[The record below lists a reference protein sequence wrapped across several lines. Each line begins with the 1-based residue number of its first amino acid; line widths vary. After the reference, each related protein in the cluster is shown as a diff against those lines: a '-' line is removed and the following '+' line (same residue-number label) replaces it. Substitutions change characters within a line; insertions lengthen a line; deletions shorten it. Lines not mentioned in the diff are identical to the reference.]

1 MKVSDY
7 IAQKVAEYTSDVFL
21 IPGGGCIHL
30 VDSFDKST
38 INLIPTLHEQGASIA
53 AESYGQYTNNLGV
66 CLVTTGPGATNAVTG
81 VASAWLDSIPMLII
95 CGQVQ
100 NKDRLQDRG
109 VRQIGFQEI
118 NSVSIYKDITK
129 YAVTLDDPEMIRYH
143 VEKALWLATSGRK
156 GPVLLDIPLDIQ
168 ACEIEPESLQSY
180 ICTKRDNYIINVE
193 RSIEA
198 MLKSKHPIILV
209 GNGVRLADAIPEF
222 EKFIKTT
229 NIPVLTT
236 WKALDLLDETDSQ
249 YVGRPGGVGQRGANF
264 NQQNSDF
271 ILVIGA
277 RLDHGQLAYQPQY
290 FARHATRA
298 IVDIDVDEINKL
310 GIKIHHP
317 IEMDAKEF
325 LEIANSILDKKSIPI
340 FSEWQKH
347 CRALYEKYPVIE
359 AKYLEKQNIINNYAF
374 MKYLSDLLPS
384 NSLVI
389 PGSSGACSEVT
400 MQAFQVKKGCRV
412 YNSEGLGAMGFGIPA
427 AIGGCIASGKKETI
441 SVDGDG
447 GFVMNVQELEL
458 VRRYNLPI
466 KFFVLNNDGYGS
478 IKTTQNTHFGG
489 RLVASDPSSGL
500 TLPSIEL
507 TASAYKIPF
516 VRIENQNNLKQELKE
531 VLDTTGPIICE
542 LMVDPNHIT
551 LPKASV
557 YKKEDG
563 SFATRPMEDLFP
575 FLDRQEF
582 RENLMID
589 EILD

>member
-100 NKDRLQDRG
+100 NKDRVQDRG

>member
-100 NKDRLQDRG
+100 NKDRVQDRG

-180 ICTKRDNYIINVE
+180 IRTKRDNYIINVE

>member
-100 NKDRLQDRG
+100 NKDRVQDRG

-575 FLDRQEF
+575 FLDRDEF
-582 RENLMID
+582 QENLMIG
-589 EILD
+589 EYNE

>member
-1 MKVSDY
+1 M
-7 IAQKVAEYTSDVFL
+7 
-21 IPGGGCIHL
+21 
-30 VDSFDKST
+30 
-38 INLIPTLHEQGASIA
+38 
-53 AESYGQYTNNLGV
+53 
-66 CLVTTGPGATNAVTG
+66 
-81 VASAWLDSIPMLII
+81 
-95 CGQVQ
+95 
-100 NKDRLQDRG
+100 
-109 VRQIGFQEI
+109 
-118 NSVSIYKDITK
+118 
-129 YAVTLDDPEMIRYH
+129 
-143 VEKALWLATSGRK
+143 
-156 GPVLLDIPLDIQ
+156 
-168 ACEIEPESLQSY
+168 
-180 ICTKRDNYIINVE
+180 
-193 RSIEA
+193 
-198 MLKSKHPIILV
+198 
-209 GNGVRLADAIPEF
+209 
-222 EKFIKTT
+222 
-229 NIPVLTT
+229 TT

>member
-100 NKDRLQDRG
+100 NKDRVQDRG

-236 WKALDLLDETDSQ
+236 WKALDLLDESDSQ

>member
-100 NKDRLQDRG
+100 NKDRVQDRG

-180 ICTKRDNYIINVE
+180 IRTKRDNYIINVE

-575 FLDRQEF
+575 FLDRDEF
-582 RENLMID
+582 QENLMIG
-589 EILD
+589 EYNE